1 MTKTSQPVASSAAAR
16 PRSKTT
22 RFSMKPLKPEIPQA
36 AALLM
41 VTALATLPGVK
52 MRTLTREVGAL
63 PLPLE
68 AAALC
73 ERARGGASLEAA
85 AEAAALR
92 AEVDAAMPNPLRDFA
107 RRADDLHDAAAR
119 RFDEKL
125 RAEAAACGA
134 AARLGDVRASR
145 WHAAGSA
152 RLRRELDAA
161 QLSLL
166 RAYVASLRRDAAR
179 AFDAELADAFATKRN
194 YRRAAA
200 RRRRRAT
207 AAFERRARAAL
218 PAATAALPASL
229 ALPAAEARK
238 LAAELSAAAEL
249 HEAEAE
255 ALPPLPGDD
264 QPPPWWKQIL
274 QQLIVAAIQMGLH
287 VAGQQYKV
295 WKAARAAALNAT
307 ATEAE
312 FEAGP

>member
-73 ERARGGASLEAA
+73 ERARVGASLEAA

-92 AEVDAAMPNPLRDFA
+92 AEVDAAMPNPLRDL
-107 RRADDLHDAAAR
+107 RAAR
-119 RFDEKL
+119 TVATRRRGVDEKL
-125 RAEAAACGA
+125 RAEAAACGGG
-134 AARLGDVRASR
+134 AARRRARVARRAGGRSCGASSTPRSSR
-145 WHAAGSA
+145 SSA
-152 RLRRELDAA
+152 RTSPRSAATRLAPSTPSSPTPCHQA
-161 QLSLL
+161 QLPP
-166 RAYVASLRRDAAR
+166 R
-179 AFDAELADAFATKRN
+179 
-194 YRRAAA
+194 RRAAA
-200 RRRRRAT
+200 LLT

-295 WKAARAAALNAT
+295 WKAARAAALYST

-312 FEAGP
+312 GEAGP